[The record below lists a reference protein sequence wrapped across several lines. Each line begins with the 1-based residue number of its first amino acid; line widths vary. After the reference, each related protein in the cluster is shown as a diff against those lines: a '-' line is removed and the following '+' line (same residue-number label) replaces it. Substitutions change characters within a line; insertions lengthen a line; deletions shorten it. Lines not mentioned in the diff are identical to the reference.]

1 LNGLIERD
9 SLACSDK
16 IVSKHKFL
24 FKLSLVFLLWTPSH
38 CYGNAKNFRDCPDL
52 GCYFHIVSD

>member
-16 IVSKHKFL
+16 IVPKHKFL
-24 FKLSLVFLLWTPSH
+24 LKLSLVFCCGRHHIFLWK
-38 CYGNAKNFRDCPDL
+38 C
-52 GCYFHIVSD
+52 